1 MSLLSSLYTG
11 TSGLR
16 VSQHAINTTAHNLAN
31 VDTKGFTRQQVI
43 LTDNTYSTLGSNRV
57 GVFQIGTGTDIS
69 KVMTYRNMFYDQSY
83 RENNGRL
90 GFYSAQYE
98 AVSEIEN
105 LLGETEGV
113 AFQNSVSSL
122 WTNLQELS
130 KDPGNIVVR
139 SNFVNA
145 CVSFTERSQNIMD
158 QLSEYQKSL
167 NTNIVAQV
175 DRINSIGSQITE
187 LNKKICAVEAGDI
200 ERANDYR
207 DQRNVLLDELSEIV
221 NISCSEDSSG
231 AVSVS
236 IEGTQFLSGGRY
248 YEMGVAKVNE
258 ASSLLKPVWNHLG
271 GQDVFN
277 LDQEISTELD
287 TDIGYLKGLI
297 IGRGNKEANYSD
309 IPIKPVRDDYAS
321 DQDYNTALADYEDA
335 VKEYN
340 KTVDVSS
347 IMTMQAQFDQ
357 LIHGIV
363 TMMNDILCP
372 NTTVTDAVTGETY
385 TVLDTDKAPVG
396 MDENATQGVEL
407 FSRNNCS
414 RYEEKVING
423 KTYQVYKEEDP
434 SDIHT
439 LYSINQISVNQ
450 EILSNYSV
458 LALSSNNGSGEFDLE
473 VCKSL
478 TEQWQKP
485 FATLSPNTLTEFD
498 FNSYYTNMIG
508 ELANRGNKFSTLA
521 ESQQLTVETIDGQ
534 RQSVTGVSSD
544 EELTNLIRFQH
555 AYSASSRYITTVNDM
570 LETLLNM

>member
-16 VSQHAINTTAHNLAN
+16 VSQNAINTTAHNLAN

-43 LTDNTYSTLGSNRV
+43 LTDHTYSTLGSNRV
-57 GVFQIGTGTDIS
+57 GVFQVGTGTDIS

-98 AVSEIEN
+98 AVNEVEN

-145 CVSFTERSQNIMD
+145 CVSFMERSQNIMD

-167 NTNIVAQV
+167 NTNIVTQV

-187 LNKKICAVEAGDI
+187 LNKKICAAEAGDI

-231 AVSVS
+231 AVSIS
-236 IEGTQFLSGGRY
+236 IEGTQFLSGARY
-248 YEMGVAKVNE
+248 YEMGITKVNE
-258 ASSLLKPVWNHLG
+258 ASSLLKPIWKHLG
-271 GQDVFN
+271 NQDVFN

-309 IPIKPVRDDYAS
+309 IPMKPERNDYAS
-321 DQDYNTALADYEDA
+321 DQDYDTAMADYEDA
-335 VKEYN
+335 VKKYN

-363 TMMNDILCP
+363 TMMNDTLCP
-372 NTTVTDAVTGETY
+372 NTTVTDAVTGKTY
-385 TVLDTDKAPVG
+385 TVLDTEKAPVG
-396 MDENATQGVEL
+396 MDENGTQGVEL

-414 RYEEKVING
+414 RYQEKVING
-423 KTYQVYKEEDP
+423 KTYQVYQEEDP
-434 SDIHT
+434 SDIHS

-450 EILSNYSV
+450 EILSNYSM

-473 VCKSL
+473 VCQSL

-485 FATLSPNTLTEFD
+485 FATLSPNTLTTFD

-521 ESQQLTVETIDGQ
+521 ESQQLTVDTIDGQ
-534 RQSVTGVSSD
+534 RQSVSGVSSD

-555 AYSASSRYITTVNDM
+555 AYSASSRYITTVNDL